1 MTGERPYA
9 CDYPGCT
16 RAFTQSGQLKT
27 HQRLHTGERP
37 FMCVRPQCQMRFT
50 HANRHCPEHP
60 YDQLK
65 RCDDFVIQAVTEQ
78 NYEVIKWLEKYKMEK
93 EDRTPT
99 RKTPKRTKPSLSD
112 DVAMRRTNLRDKS
125 NENFNIGR
133 RSSGS
138 DENKFP
144 VTPSNPYKSRKG
156 LMVELDMNAGLGSSP
171 ITGTKMKLTPKVIRW
186 QEPLSQ
192 EEDSADEFEM
202 PAQST
207 FNPKKRWLREAW
219 QNDLAK
225 PLEPNITNHILQL
238 ETQKSYSNSNCSPTN
253 QISSPSKRVVQPV
266 QMPTNVVDNSQMNPN
281 QLRPT
286 VLMVA
291 AKNRTMPLINLST
304 TKKNEASQ
312 FKIHEQPQQPIEKSS
327 PLKHIA
333 NFPSSPIIYND
344 THRSENN
351 IDIRIDRNNVIA
363 STPRMPSYRNQNDTK
378 FDGKSQQWLGALA
391 LMELATDENSLVSL
405 SS

>member
-1 MTGERPYA
+1 
-9 CDYPGCT
+9 
-16 RAFTQSGQLKT
+16 
-27 HQRLHTGERP
+27 
-37 FMCVRPQCQMRFT
+37 MCVRPQCQMRFT

-65 RCDDFVIQAVTEQ
+65 RCDDFVIQAITEQ

-99 RKTPKRTKPSLSD
+99 RKTPKRTKISLSD
-112 DVAMRRTNLRDKS
+112 DVAIRRTNLRDKS

-133 RSSGS
+133 RSSVS

-156 LMVELDMNAGLGSSP
+156 LMVELDMNAGLGASP
-171 ITGTKMKLTPKVIRW
+171 ITGTKIKPTPKVIRW

-225 PLEPNITNHILQL
+225 PLEPNITNHILQS
-238 ETQKSYSNSNCSPTN
+238 ETQKSYSNSNCSLSN
-253 QISSPSKRVVQPV
+253 QISSPSKRIVEPV
-266 QMPTNVVDNSQMNPN
+266 QIPMNVVDNSQMNPN

-291 AKNRTMPLINLST
+291 AKNRTMPLINIST
-304 TKKNEASQ
+304 TKKNEV
-312 FKIHEQPQQPIEKSS
+312 SS
-327 PLKHIA
+327 TSKHIA
-333 NFPSSPIIYND
+333 AFPSSTVIYND
-344 THRSENN
+344 TQRNDEN

-363 STPRMPSYRNQNDTK
+363 STPRTSSHRIQNDTK
-378 FDGKSQQWLGALA
+378 VDGKSQQWLGALA
-391 LMELATDENSLVSL
+391 LMELATDESGQMSSKIPLAHKNSSTN
-405 SS
+405 

>member
-1 MTGERPYA
+1 
-9 CDYPGCT
+9 
-16 RAFTQSGQLKT
+16 
-27 HQRLHTGERP
+27 
-37 FMCVRPQCQMRFT
+37 MCVRPQCQMRFT

-99 RKTPKRTKPSLSD
+99 RKTPKRSKTSLSD
-112 DVAMRRTNLRDKS
+112 DVAMRCTNLRDKS
-125 NENFNIGR
+125 NENFNIER

-138 DENKFP
+138 DKNKFP

-156 LMVELDMNAGLGSSP
+156 LMVELDMNAGLGASP
-171 ITGTKMKLTPKVIRW
+171 LTGTKMKPTPKVIRW

-225 PLEPNITNHILQL
+225 PLEPNITNHILQS
-238 ETQKSYSNSNCSPTN
+238 ETPISYSNSNCSFTN
-253 QISSPSKRVVQPV
+253 QISSPSKRVVQSV
-266 QMPTNVVDNSQMNPN
+266 QIPTNAVDNSQMNPN

-291 AKNRTMPLINLST
+291 AKNRTMPLINIST
-304 TKKNEASQ
+304 TKKHEASQ
-312 FKIHEQPQQPIEKSS
+312 FNIHEQPQQPIEESS
-327 PLKHIA
+327 TSKHIA
-333 NFPSSPIIYND
+333 NIPSSPVTYND
-344 THRSENN
+344 TQRSDIN

-363 STPRMPSYRNQNDTK
+363 STPKMPSHRNQNDNTK
-378 FDGKSQQWLGALA
+378 NDGNGQQWLGALA
-391 LMELATDENSLVSL
+391 LMELATDENSLVS
-405 SS
+405 S